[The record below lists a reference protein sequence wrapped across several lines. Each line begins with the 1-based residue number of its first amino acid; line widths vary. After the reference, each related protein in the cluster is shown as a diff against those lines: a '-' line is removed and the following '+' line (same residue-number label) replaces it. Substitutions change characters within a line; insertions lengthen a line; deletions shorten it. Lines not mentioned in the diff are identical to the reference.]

1 LALAGALHVIVAAAS
16 HAAPAQEQPNFD
28 AELGGIVAL
37 LPVVDVRPDEMA
49 AVKVAK
55 TSILDQVLKALAGE
69 GLKVISEDD
78 ALKSMT
84 RVGVLHVIVG
94 ATVDEKSQQA
104 VKVEVEIRRR
114 ALVDCCKY
122 VPLVHLLIC
131 LGTEAKARLR
141 LECKATLF
149 ICRTCASS
157 RFGNLEYNLR
167 LNLPCL
173 T

>member
-1 LALAGALHVIVAAAS
+1 MRLWT
-16 HAAPAQEQPNFD
+16 NFD

-84 RVGVLHVIVG
+84 RVGVLHVVVG
-94 ATVDEKSQQA
+94 ATVDEKSQQAA

-122 VPLVHLLIC
+122 VPLVLVWRSGE
-131 LGTEAKARLR
+131 LGLYPVKTANHRIHKAIGDQLKIFFSTLRSVPKEAPST
-141 LECKATLF
+141 CDN
-149 ICRTCASS
+149 CRQLDE
-157 RFGNLEYNLR
+157 RNQ
-167 LNLPCL
+167 
-173 T
+173 